1 MQYHLHVMFSLKK
14 VNMITVN
21 YCFYLIACLN
31 KQLNNEFL
39 VPFGS
44 IFNFVSIATVVVVV
58 DFLFARVS
66 CGEADICVQCLLQIK
81 MNSSPYLD

>member
-1 MQYHLHVMFSLKK
+1 MFSLKK

-21 YCFYLIACLN
+21 CFYLIACLN
-31 KQLNNEFL
+31 KQLNNKFL

-44 IFNFVSIATVVVVV
+44 IFNFVSIATVVVVY
-58 DFLFARVS
+58 FLFARVS